1 MIEVERFFDIQKD
14 IAKSISMDFQ
24 RYLTTEID
32 FEERLIGIIGARGT
46 GKTTLLIQHYKK
58 EFSSPEDCLY
68 ISADN
73 IYIISTGLFNIA
85 EYFFKYGGSVLLI
98 DEIHKYP
105 NWALELKN
113 IYDSF
118 PHKKIIFSGSSMLDI
133 VKGKADLSRRAVIY
147 KLKGLSLREFLEI
160 SGEISL
166 VPFRLQDIVENHVT
180 LANEITT
187 RIEILKYF
195 RQYLKKG
202 YYPYFIESQKEENY
216 FNKLDNALEKIL
228 YEDIPSVFSI
238 KVSSIPLLKKLIY
251 LVASSHPFQVNID
264 ALSNELKVSRETMS
278 NFMEYLEKAG
288 VFNLLYA
295 GTSGKRILR
304 KPQKA
309 YLENTNLVHL
319 INQKT
324 GFEYEIGAVREI
336 FFVNQL
342 KHKYNIFASTRA
354 DFTVND
360 KYVFEVGGKSKK
372 AKQVDLSKEEYLV
385 KDGIEIGSHHVIP
398 LWIFGMMY

>member
-24 RYLTTEID
+24 RYLFTEID

-46 GKTTLLIQHYKK
+46 GKTTLLVQHYKK

-73 IYIISTGLFNIA
+73 IYIISAGLFNIA
-85 EYFFKYGGSVLLI
+85 EYFFKYGGKVLLI

-105 NWALELKN
+105 NWSQELKN

-118 PHKKIIFSGSSMLDI
+118 PGKKIIFSGSSMLDI
-133 VKGKADLSRRAVIY
+133 VKRKADLSRRAVIY
-147 KLKGLSLREFLEI
+147 KLRGLSFREFLEI
-160 SGEISL
+160 SGKISL
-166 VPFRLQDIVENHVT
+166 SPLQFQDIVENHIT
-180 LANEITT
+180 HANDISSRT
-187 RIEILKYF
+187 EILKYF
-195 RQYLKKG
+195 KHYLKKG

-228 YEDIPSVFSI
+228 YEDIPSVFNI

-264 ALSNELKVSRETMS
+264 SLSNELKVSRETLP
-278 NFMEYLEKAG
+278 NFMEYLERAG
-288 VFNLLYA
+288 VFNLLYS
-295 GTSGKRILR
+295 GTSGKKILR
-304 KPQKA
+304 KPQKV

-342 KHKYNIFASTRA
+342 KHKHNIFGSTRA
-354 DFTVND
+354 DFTVDD

-372 AKQVDLSKEEYLV
+372 AKQVDLSKKEFLV